1 MIILVLF
8 CFTLGYLMGIMPSIC
23 FFSFAKKPPLYKT
36 RNYSSA
42 SVRFLVIIFFQH
54 FEIYSQIYRYCYQG
68 LDSCAWFT
76 EVGLVQ
82 PAGGHPVNCEQLAQI
97 TYDLWKE
104 PLLAIIIP
112 SLVFTCKAL
121 SELSLCL
128 LICYNCWCFHH
139 SFSIRLSIFLL
150 YFSVLI

>member
-1 MIILVLF
+1 MVKNYLCFVTGILLAVMCEMSSCRSGF
-8 CFTLGYLMGIMPSIC
+8 CAPTWQQLNQLMGCRLCFFFQDDDFGFILFYFRLFDGYHALHM
-23 FFSFAKKPPLYKT
+23 FFSFAKKPPLYKM

-42 SVRFLVIIFFQH
+42 SVPLLVIIFFQH

-97 TYDLWKE
+97 TYDL
-104 PLLAIIIP
+104 
-112 SLVFTCKAL
+112 
-121 SELSLCL
+121 
-128 LICYNCWCFHH
+128 
-139 SFSIRLSIFLL
+139 
-150 YFSVLI
+150 